1 MRMLNRDPFR
11 NVRDFLTLLFWGVLG
26 AGVLGIA
33 LFFST
38 AWFLAE
44 GAKKERTELKEIFA
58 KAISDGT
65 VSGIKD
71 GEFDVTS
78 RDLGAFH
85 TIWFTNPLGQRAG
98 YFVSRTLHPGGVWE
112 FKELV
117 PESSPNRHVFYR
129 QRLGKPATTPNAP

>member
-1 MRMLNRDPFR
+1 MRTLNRDLFR

-38 AWFLAE
+38 TRFLAE

-65 VSGIKD
+65 VSGIKN
-71 GEFDVTS
+71 GKFDVTS
-78 RDLGAFH
+78 KETFH
-85 TIWFTNPLGQRAG
+85 TIWFTNSLGQRAG
-98 YFVSRTLHPGGVWE
+98 YFVSKNLHSRGGWE

-117 PESSPNRHVFYR
+117 PEYSPNRHVFYR
-129 QRLGKPATTPNAP
+129 QRLGKLATTHNAP